1 MIESPA
7 QAIAAMNNPK
17 FPENERS
24 TATRYLR
31 DNPSAEG
38 NAALVAALEDDDHGV
53 RYAASSALAYI
64 GDSAMPALLAALA
77 KPDNSKMLRDG
88 AHRVLTENSSPKVRA
103 SCGDLLAALR
113 GSQSS
118 IATMEAASRLMA
130 TFR

>member
-38 NAALVAALEDDDHGV
+38 NAALVAALEDDDHLSLIHISEPT
-53 RYAASSALAYI
+53 RPY
-64 GDSAMPALLAALA
+64 
-77 KPDNSKMLRDG
+77 
-88 AHRVLTENSSPKVRA
+88 
-103 SCGDLLAALR
+103 
-113 GSQSS
+113 
-118 IATMEAASRLMA
+118 
-130 TFR
+130 